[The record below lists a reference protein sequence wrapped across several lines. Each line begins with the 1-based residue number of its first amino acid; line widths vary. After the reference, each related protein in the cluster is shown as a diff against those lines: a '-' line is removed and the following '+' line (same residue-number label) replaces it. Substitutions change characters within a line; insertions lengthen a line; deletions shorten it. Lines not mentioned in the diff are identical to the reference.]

1 MRDPHKSLKA
11 TKTCIFGRTG
21 TGKSTLIK
29 GDSKL
34 GISSLLNSYQ
44 NYVIWDYQGEY
55 LTGFGDVYTD
65 FNTFVDG
72 IKLCLK
78 DKKPI
83 KKVIF
88 LPESFFDKVCKVM
101 HHVKDC
107 VFVVEEVDAVTS
119 PSYAPPNFDNL
130 NRSGRHWDLSLICLS
145 QRPRK
150 VYRNLTSQANKIIVF
165 SIIEPGDL
173 AYLKDY
179 AGISPEEVKV
189 LSKENH
195 EMIVKEI

>member
-1 MRDPHKSLKA
+1 LTDPHKSLKA
-11 TKTCIFGRTG
+11 SKTCIFGRTG

-34 GISSLLNSYQ
+34 GIVSLLNSYQ

-55 LTGFGDVYTD
+55 LKGFGDVYTD

-72 IKLCLK
+72 IKYCIK
-78 DKKPI
+78 NNKTI
-83 KKVIF
+83 KKVVY
-88 LPESFFDKVCKVM
+88 LDTGLFDKVCAVM

-107 VFVVEEVDAVTS
+107 VFVVEEVDTVTT
-119 PSYAPPNFDNL
+119 PTYAPPNFSNL

-150 VYRNLTSQANKIIVF
+150 VYRNLTSQADKIIVF
-165 SIIEPGDL
+165 SIIEPGDIV
-173 AYLKDY
+173 YLKDY
-179 AGISPEEVKV
+179 AGINPEDIQILN
-189 LSKENH
+189 LSKH
-195 EMIVKEI
+195 DCIIKKI